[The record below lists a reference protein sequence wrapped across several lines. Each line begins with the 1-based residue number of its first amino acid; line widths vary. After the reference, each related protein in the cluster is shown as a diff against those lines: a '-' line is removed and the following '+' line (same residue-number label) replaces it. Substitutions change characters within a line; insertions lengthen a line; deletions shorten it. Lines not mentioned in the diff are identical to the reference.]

1 MYITLVFF
9 KCFMGTYFVSVF
21 LVWRFITPIFGEV
34 TIHGL
39 AKLESRSFL
48 VLAAFRSPT
57 EPVIETAR
65 LFMQATLIK

>member
-9 KCFMGTYFVSVF
+9 KCFMGTYFVSLF

-39 AKLESRSFL
+39 AKVRKSLISGFSSFLESY
-48 VLAAFRSPT
+48 
-57 EPVIETAR
+57 
-65 LFMQATLIK
+65 